1 MELNKMID
9 ELIAWA
15 KQKRYIT
22 LTEEDFA
29 KLIEP
34 PNIIFDHC
42 MKSNNLKAVA
52 KYYGIK
58 GHSRRK
64 KHKIEQII
72 GHVVEN

>member
-1 MELNKMID
+1 MELNKIID
-9 ELIAWA
+9 ELIARA
-15 KQKRYIT
+15 EQKQYIT
-22 LTEEDFA
+22 LTEEDLA

-34 PNIIFDHC
+34 PNILFNHC
-42 MKSNNLKAVA
+42 MKSNDLKTIA

-72 GHVVEN
+72 GHVV